1 MTRNGC
7 LRENL
12 WIIGAAL
19 LVEAPFAAFTAYI
32 IFFAGG
38 R

>member
-1 MTRNGC
+1 MTRNGS

-12 WIIGAAL
+12 WIILAAL
-19 LVEAPFAAFTAYI
+19 LVEAPFAALTAYI